1 MSKSILYKSRLLKS
15 LLLLGLVFSLSA
27 CIYKM
32 DIHQGN
38 VVDADR
44 MDKLEIGMSRRQ
56 VVDLLGS
63 PQVLDPFHT
72 QRWDYLSL
80 DRTNNQRHTT
90 RSILTLL
97 FEGDKLS
104 EIRLPA
110 PPEKKKDDGKLL
122 W

>member
-1 MSKSILYKSRLLKS
+1 MFKK
-15 LLLLGLVFSLSA
+15 LLLLSLIFSLSG

-44 MDKLEIGMSRRQ
+44 VNKLELGMSRRQ

-72 QRWDYLSL
+72 QRWDYFSL
-80 DRTNNQRHTT
+80 NKTKNQRRTT
-90 RSILTLL
+90 QSVLTLV
-97 FEGDKLS
+97 FDGDKLN

-110 PPEKKKDDGKLL
+110 PVDAKKEDKKLL

>member
-1 MSKSILYKSRLLKS
+1 MLKK
-15 LLLLGLVFSLSA
+15 LLLLCLIFNLSA

-44 MDKLEIGMSRRQ
+44 MDKLELGMSRRQ

-63 PQVLDPFHT
+63 PQVLDPFHS
-72 QRWDYLSL
+72 QRWDYFSL
-80 DRTNNQRHTT
+80 DKTKNQRETT
-90 RSILTLL
+90 RSVLTLL
-97 FEGDKLS
+97 FDGDNLS

-110 PPEKKKDDGKLL
+110 PVEEKKAEKKLF

>member
-1 MSKSILYKSRLLKS
+1 MLKK
-15 LLLLGLVFSLSA
+15 LLLLCLVFSLSA

-44 MDKLEIGMSRRQ
+44 VDKLELGMSRRQ

-72 QRWDYLSL
+72 QRWDYFSL
-80 DRTNNQRHTT
+80 DKIKNQRHT
-90 RSILTLL
+90 RQFVLTLI

-104 EIRLPA
+104 EIRLP
-110 PPEKKKDDGKLL
+110 PPVEEKKAKKKLI

>member
-1 MSKSILYKSRLLKS
+1 MFKK
-15 LLLLGLVFSLSA
+15 LLLLCLVFSLSA

-38 VVDADR
+38 VVDADQVV
-44 MDKLEIGMSRRQ
+44 KLKLGMNRRQ

-72 QRWDYLSL
+72 QRWDYFSM
-80 DRTNNQRHTT
+80 DKTKNQRETT
-90 RSILTLL
+90 RSILTLV

-104 EIRLPA
+104 EIRRAA
-110 PPEKKKDDGKLL
+110 PESPEKDDKKPT

>member
-1 MSKSILYKSRLLKS
+1 MFKSLMFKK
-15 LLLLGLVFSLSA
+15 LLLLILIFNLSA

-44 MDKLEIGMSRRQ
+44 MDKLELGMSRRQ

-72 QRWDYLSL
+72 QRWDYFSL
-80 DRTNNQRHTT
+80 DQTKNQRHTT
-90 RSILTLL
+90 QSILTLI
-97 FEGDKLS
+97 FDGDSLS
-104 EIRLPA
+104 QIKLPA
-110 PPEKKKDDGKLL
+110 PVEEKKAKGKLI